1 MTILFSIQKKV
12 RENGMNDISYRVRK
26 SSVLQYEST
35 VDLQSIRDR
44 HFRNAL
50 RQLGNRSPP
59 RTSPWDAAVTATVL
73 ILSVIKL
80 SPLPMELATV
90 L

>member
-1 MTILFSIQKKV
+1 
-12 RENGMNDISYRVRK
+12 MNVISYRVRK
-26 SSVLQYEST
+26 SSVLQYESI
-35 VDLQSIRDR
+35 VDIQSILNRY
-44 HFRNAL
+44 FRNSL
-50 RQLGNRSPP
+50 QQLGNRNLPW
-59 RTSPWDAAVTATVL
+59 TSPWDAVTATVL